1 MGDEGIDSSIKEK
14 ILDREHIITVL
25 KGIKDSLKKEDAIKL
40 KDLSNQTIHCAAC
53 NQDSGS
59 TAIGIISYALSK
71 LIERSDYKRIKN
83 WQGFLQRFDSSI
95 ELAIKAAEEDN
106 LVAFESHVIRAR
118 QAILSASPNLKH
130 YLEETLRKSSINR
143 ASKMYEHGISLGQTA
158 KLLGLTQWE
167 LSEFAGQSRPD
178 EYKAT
183 ALSAKQRARMALE
196 FFS

>member
-1 MGDEGIDSSIKEK
+1 MGDMKVESSKKES
-14 ILDREHIITVL
+14 ILDRQHIISVL
-25 KGIKDSLKKEDAIKL
+25 KGIKDSLKKEDAVKL
-40 KDLSNQTIHCAAC
+40 KELSNQTIHCAAC

-71 LIERSDYKRIKN
+71 IIERADYKRIKN
-83 WQGFLQRFDSSI
+83 WQGFIQRFNSAI

-106 LVAFESHVIRAR
+106 LEAFESHIMRAR
-118 QAILSASPNLKH
+118 TSILSASPNLKK
-130 YLEETLRKSSINR
+130 YLEEILRKSSINR

-167 LSEFAGQSRPD
+167 ISEFTGQSKTE
-178 EYKAT
+178 EYKAS
-183 ALSAKQRARMALE
+183 ALSVKQRARMALE

>member
-1 MGDEGIDSSIKEK
+1 MGDVSFEVSKKEK

-25 KGIKDSLKKEDAIKL
+25 KDIKDSLKKEDAIKL

-83 WQGFLQRFDSSI
+83 WQGFVQKFNSALD
-95 ELAIKAAEEDN
+95 LAIKAAEEDN
-106 LVAFESHVIRAR
+106 LEAFESHVIRAR

-183 ALSAKQRARMALE
+183 ALSAKQRAKMALE

>member
-1 MGDEGIDSSIKEK
+1 MGDVSFEVSKKEK

-25 KGIKDSLKKEDAIKL
+25 KDIKDSLKKEDAVKL
-40 KDLSNQTIHCAAC
+40 KELSNQTIHCAAC

-83 WQGFLQRFDSSI
+83 WQGFVQRFNSALD
-95 ELAIKAAEEDN
+95 LAIKAAEEDN
-106 LVAFESHVIRAR
+106 LEAFESHVIRAR

-167 LSEFAGQSRPD
+167 LSEFAGQSKPD
-178 EYKAT
+178 EYIAT
-183 ALSAKQRARMALE
+183 ALSAKQRAKMALE